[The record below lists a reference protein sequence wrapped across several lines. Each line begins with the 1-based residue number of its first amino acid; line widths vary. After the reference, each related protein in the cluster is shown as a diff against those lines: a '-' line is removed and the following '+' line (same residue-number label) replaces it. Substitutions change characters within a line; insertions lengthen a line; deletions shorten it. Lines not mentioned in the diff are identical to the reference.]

1 MFQSN
6 LNWSNIIISFS
17 MRSYK
22 EHTSKIVASSNAS
35 EEQQLESSNRSKGK
49 TSNYPLLVNEDGSS
63 RFKLSNSSFIDFN
76 EEPNISWKVFDWMK
90 NTAIFCS
97 EEFNLSWDNEFKNST
112 RIIKPKE
119 NDIMKREDCE
129 VLEY

>member
-1 MFQSN
+1 
-6 LNWSNIIISFS
+6 

-49 TSNYPLLVNEDGSS
+49 TSNYPILVNEDGSS

-76 EEPNISWKVFDWMK
+76 KEPNISWKVFDWMK
-90 NTAIFCS
+90 NTAIFAS
-97 EEFNLSWDNEFKNST
+97 EGFNHSWDNEFKNST
-112 RIIKPKE
+112 RIIKPKG
-119 NDIMKREDCE
+119 NDLIQNKSCD